1 MSGNHLFEEKTYAD
15 RRKRLQQAIPSGIIL
30 LMGNEESPSNYT
42 DNVYPFRQDS
52 NFLYFL
58 GIDKPGLAAI
68 IDVDAGKTILFG
80 DDPDIMHIVWMGALP
95 SMSELAASA
104 GGADTAPYAQI
115 ETYLS
120 EARSKGRFIHYL
132 PPYRADNSIKLSR
145 WLGMPVD
152 GLTVGASVPLI
163 EAVVALRS
171 CKSDEEILE
180 MEKAVNTSGLMH
192 VAAMKA
198 ARPDMKEY
206 ELVGLVESIAR
217 AGGGALPYTV
227 ILSVNGQILHN
238 HHYGNT
244 LQSGQLV
251 LGDFG
256 AETAM
261 HYAGDITR
269 TFPVDQ
275 KFTTQQKEIYQIVLD
290 TEVAAIQSLKPGVRY
305 LDVHLTAAKH
315 IAEGLKSLGLMKGD
329 VEEAVKAGAHALFF
343 PHGLGHM
350 IGLDVHDM
358 EDLGEN
364 YVGYGNE
371 LTRSTQFGLR
381 SLRLARTLEPG
392 FVLTVEPGIYFIPE
406 LINLWRKD
414 QLHTEFI
421 NYDKLEAYF
430 NFGGIRIEDNVL
442 ITPENH
448 RVLGNPIPKTIAEVE
463 ALRIG

>member
-1 MSGNHLFEEKTYAD
+1 
-15 RRKRLQQAIPSGIIL
+15 
-30 LMGNEESPSNYT
+30 
-42 DNVYPFRQDS
+42 
-52 NFLYFL
+52 
-58 GIDKPGLAAI
+58 
-68 IDVDAGKTILFG
+68 
-80 DDPDIMHIVWMGALP
+80 
-95 SMSELAASA
+95 
-104 GGADTAPYAQI
+104 
-115 ETYLS
+115 
-120 EARSKGRFIHYL
+120 
-132 PPYRADNSIKLSR
+132 
-145 WLGMPVD
+145 
-152 GLTVGASVPLI
+152 
-163 EAVVALRS
+163 
-171 CKSDEEILE
+171 

-192 VAAMKA
+192 LAAMKA
-198 ARPDMKEY
+198 ARAGRKEY

-217 AGGGALPYTV
+217 AGGGGLPYTV

-238 HHYGNT
+238 HYYGNT

-256 AETAM
+256 ADTAM

-275 KFTTQQKEIYQIVLD
+275 KFTARQKEIYQIVLD

-305 LDVHLTAAKH
+305 LDVHLAASRH

-329 VEEAVKAGAHALFF
+329 LDEAVAAGAHALFF

-371 LTRSTQFGLR
+371 LIRSTQFGLR

-406 LINLWRKD
+406 LINLWRKEN
-414 QLHTEFI
+414 LHTEFI

-430 NFGGIRIEDNVL
+430 DFGGIRIEDNVL
-442 ITPENH
+442 ITTEGH
-448 RVLGNPIPKTIAEVE
+448 RVLGNPIPKTLAEVE

>member
-1 MSGNHLFEEKTYAD
+1 
-15 RRKRLQQAIPSGIIL
+15 
-30 LMGNEESPSNYT
+30 
-42 DNVYPFRQDS
+42 
-52 NFLYFL
+52 
-58 GIDKPGLAAI
+58 
-68 IDVDAGKTILFG
+68 
-80 DDPDIMHIVWMGALP
+80 
-95 SMSELAASA
+95 
-104 GGADTAPYAQI
+104 
-115 ETYLS
+115 
-120 EARSKGRFIHYL
+120 
-132 PPYRADNSIKLSR
+132 
-145 WLGMPVD
+145 
-152 GLTVGASVPLI
+152 
-163 EAVVALRS
+163 
-171 CKSDEEILE
+171 
-180 MEKAVNTSGLMH
+180 MH

-198 ARPDMKEY
+198 ARAGMKEY

-217 AGGGALPYTV
+217 AGGGGLPYTV

-238 HHYGNT
+238 HSYGNT

-290 TEVAAIQSLKPGVRY
+290 TEVAAIQSLKPGIRY

-329 VEEAVKAGAHALFF
+329 LDAAVAAGAHALFF

-371 LTRSTQFGLR
+371 VTRSTQFGLR

-406 LINLWRKD
+406 LINLWRKENK
-414 QLHTEFI
+414 HTEFI

-442 ITPENH
+442 ITPEGH